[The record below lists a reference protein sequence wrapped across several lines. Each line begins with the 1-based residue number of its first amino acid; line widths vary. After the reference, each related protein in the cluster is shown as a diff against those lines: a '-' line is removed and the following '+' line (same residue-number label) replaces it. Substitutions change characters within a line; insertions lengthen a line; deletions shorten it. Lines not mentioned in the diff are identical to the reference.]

1 LSSNSVGETVVVGW
15 TDGREEEV
23 VVVVVEVEGGGGI
36 STIPSSSSSSS
47 SILPVSEVGVAVKNP
62 TSMDMFPSGSA
73 VGLGALVMMMMAVV
87 GVAGGVVV
95 EGGVGGEVKK
105 SSPIDMLKLTS
116 MSKGMGLVLLED
128 DLLLFEVD
136 LEPLDD
142 DLEDLPLLEDF
153 LEHFAACCW
162 CCWC

>member
-1 LSSNSVGETVVVGW
+1 MSSNSVGETVVVGW
-15 TDGREEEV
+15 TDGREDEV

-36 STIPSSSSSSS
+36 STIPSSSSSS

-73 VGLGALVMMMMAVV
+73 VGLGALVMMMMAIVGLGATVVVV
-87 GVAGGVVV
+87 GVGGTD
-95 EGGVGGEVKK
+95 KK

-162 CCWC
+162 